1 MLNSN
6 CSYGEGGNKTVDS
19 RLFRDVM
26 GQFATG
32 ITIVS
37 TNHDNE
43 IKAMTVNAFMSVS
56 LEPKLIAVSLDEK
69 ASMYAMLQKQ
79 KKFGISILSE
89 EQKELAMIYAK
100 QKEKDRD
107 IPFIQMDGAPVI
119 DHSIAVLSCT
129 VKETIKAGDHKIVIA
144 EVTELKLNKADPVI
158 FHGGKY
164 TKLK

>member
-1 MLNSN
+1 M
-6 CSYGEGGNKTVDS
+6 DS

-37 TNHDNE
+37 TDHKDE
-43 IKAMTVNAFMSVS
+43 IQAMTVNAFMSVS
-56 LEPKLIAVSLDEK
+56 LEPKLIAVSIDEN
-69 ASMYAMLQKQ
+69 ASMYPILQEE
-79 KKFGISILSE
+79 KKFGVSILAKA
-89 EQKELAMIYAK
+89 QKELAMIFAK

-107 IPFIQMDGAPVI
+107 IPFIRLDGAPVL
-119 DHSIAVLSCT
+119 DHSIAVLSCK
-129 VKETIKAGDHKIVIA
+129 VDGSVKAGDHMIFIA

-164 TKLK
+164 KELK

>member
-1 MLNSN
+1 M
-6 CSYGEGGNKTVDS
+6 DS

-37 TNHDNE
+37 THHDNG

-56 LEPKLIAVSLDEK
+56 LEPKLIAVSIDEA
-69 ASMYAMLQKQ
+69 ASMYPILQKE

-89 EQKELAMIYAK
+89 QQKEIAMIYAK
-100 QKEKDRD
+100 QKEKDRE
-107 IPFIQMDGAPVI
+107 IPFIQLDGAPVI
-119 DHSIAVLSCT
+119 DHSIAVMSCKVDGT
-129 VKETIKAGDHKIVIA
+129 VKAGDHMIFIA
-144 EVTELKLNKADPVI
+144 EVTDLKLNKANPVI

-164 TKLK
+164 KELK